1 MARNRGNVCKRLLSS
16 ESMVFL
22 KGVSAVSH
30 KKNYSRPWA
39 AIRRERVRHGD
50 GYKAHLKA
58 HWLLST
64 ETTIRFSEWSVV
76 SHVEFNSSE
85 VLTG

>member
-50 GYKAHLKA
+50 GYKAHL
-58 HWLLST
+58 
-64 ETTIRFSEWSVV
+64 
-76 SHVEFNSSE
+76 
-85 VLTG
+85 